1 MAATLE
7 ISVPD
12 DLVKAIGASLSDLPR
27 RAFEAMVSE
36 AYRVGRIS
44 HAQTGEM
51 LGLDRW
57 QTDAFLNGAQAYRA
71 CESAEFADD
80 LATLRSLARQ

>member
-1 MAATLE
+1 MAATIE

-12 DLVKAIGASLSDLPR
+12 DLVKAIGASASELPR

-36 AYRVGRIS
+36 AYRLGQIS
-44 HAQTGEM
+44 HAQVGEM

-57 QTDAFLNGAQAYRA
+57 QTDAFLNGTQAYRP

-80 LATLRSLARQ
+80 LATLRSLATQ

>member
-1 MAATLE
+1 MAATIE

-12 DLVKAIGASLSDLPR
+12 DLIKAIGGNPAELPR

-36 AYRVGRIS
+36 ASRVGKIS
-44 HAQTGEM
+44 HAQAGEM

-57 QTDAFLNGAQAYRA
+57 QTDAFLKNAQAYRA
-71 CESAEFADD
+71 SESEEFSDD
-80 LATLRSLARQ
+80 LATLRKLAVP

>member
-1 MAATLE
+1 MAATIE

-12 DLVKAIGASLSDLPR
+12 DLVRAIGAKPSDLPR

-36 AYRVGRIS
+36 AYRVGQIS
-44 HAQTGEM
+44 HAQVGEM

-57 QTDAFLNGAQAYRA
+57 QTDAFLKGAQAYRA
-71 CESAEFADD
+71 CESAEFAED